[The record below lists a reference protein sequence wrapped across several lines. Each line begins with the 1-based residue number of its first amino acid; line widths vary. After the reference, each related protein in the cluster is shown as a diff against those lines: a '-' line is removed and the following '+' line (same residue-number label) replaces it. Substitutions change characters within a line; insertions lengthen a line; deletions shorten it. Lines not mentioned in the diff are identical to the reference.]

1 MPRIARANVC
11 ATVYNVILASPVKRE
26 TYCIILYLYLEE
38 QNSYS
43 IIICPSQ
50 KKLVDISHAEAAAA
64 VATGW
69 LAQAHAA
76 TIAPLPL
83 K

>member
-1 MPRIARANVC
+1 
-11 ATVYNVILASPVKRE
+11 
-26 TYCIILYLYLEE
+26 LEE
-38 QNSYS
+38 QSSYS
-43 IIICPSQ
+43 IK

>member
-1 MPRIARANVC
+1 MKIFGGAKLLF
-11 ATVYNVILASPVKRE
+11 YK
-26 TYCIILYLYLEE
+26 
-38 QNSYS
+38 
-43 IIICPSQ
+43 

>member
-1 MPRIARANVC
+1 VC
-11 ATVYNVILASPVKRE
+11 AAIYNVILAHPVKQQ
-26 TYCIILYLYLEE
+26 TSA
-38 QNSYS
+38 NSSMKIFGGAKLLFYK
-43 IIICPSQ
+43 